1 MNAESLVHP
10 AFRFKGLKDPG
21 WKTAELKMSS
31 RITTQWRRTLA
42 SLVML
47 MTLAMPG
54 SGVSYA
60 ADNADHDR
68 ARQAVEAGDVLP
80 LRTILDRVER
90 EYPGQVMEVE
100 LDREKG
106 EWVYEIKLLR
116 KGGILMKLKIPGSR
130 RHHPRFQGKAG
141 QAASPRGEPR

>member
-1 MNAESLVHP
+1 ML
-10 AFRFKGLKDPG
+10 
-21 WKTAELKMSS
+21 S

-42 SLVML
+42 SLVIL
-47 MTLAMPG
+47 MTLALPG
-54 SGVSYA
+54 AGVSFA
-60 ADNADHDR
+60 ADNPDHDR

-106 EWVYEIKLLR
+106 EWVYEVKLLR
-116 KGGILMKLKIPGSR
+116 KGGALMKLKIQARDGTILGFKEKNDKPR
-130 RHHPRFQGKAG
+130 R
-141 QAASPRGEPR
+141 SGELR

>member
-1 MNAESLVHP
+1 M
-10 AFRFKGLKDPG
+10 
-21 WKTAELKMSS
+21 KMSS
-31 RITTQWRRTLA
+31 RITTQWRRTLTGF
-42 SLVML
+42 VMML
-47 MTLAMPG
+47 LAMLG
-54 SGVSYA
+54 TGVSY

-90 EYPGQVMEVE
+90 EYPGQVKEVE

-116 KGGILMKLKIPGSR
+116 KGGALMKLKIHARDGTILGFKEKHDKTPRQGGSR
-130 RHHPRFQGKAG
+130 
-141 QAASPRGEPR
+141 

>member
-1 MNAESLVHP
+1 ML
-10 AFRFKGLKDPG
+10 
-21 WKTAELKMSS
+21 S

-47 MTLAMPG
+47 MALALALPG
-54 SGVSYA
+54 SGVSFA
-60 ADNADHDR
+60 ADNPDHDR

-106 EWVYEIKLLR
+106 EWVYEVKLLR
-116 KGGILMKLKIPGSR
+116 KGGALMKLKIQARDGTILGFKEKNDKPR
-130 RHHPRFQGKAG
+130 R
-141 QAASPRGEPR
+141 SGEPR

>member
-1 MNAESLVHP
+1 M
-10 AFRFKGLKDPG
+10 
-21 WKTAELKMSS
+21 TS
-31 RITTQWRRTLA
+31 RITIQWRRALA
-42 SLVML
+42 NLVIL

-68 ARQAVEAGDVLP
+68 ARQAVEAGNVLP
-80 LRTILDRVER
+80 LRTILEQVER

-106 EWVYEIKLLR
+106 EWVYEVKLLR
-116 KGGILMKLKIPGSR
+116 KGGALMKLKIHARDGTILG
-130 RHHPRFQGKAG
+130 FKEKQGKPHREG
-141 QAASPRGEPR
+141 DPR

>member
-1 MNAESLVHP
+1 ML
-10 AFRFKGLKDPG
+10 
-21 WKTAELKMSS
+21 S
-31 RITTQWRRTLA
+31 RITTQWRRVLA

-47 MTLAMPG
+47 MTLALPG
-54 SGVSYA
+54 SGVSFA
-60 ADNADHDR
+60 ADNSDHDR

-116 KGGILMKLKIPGSR
+116 KGGVLTKLKIQARDGTILG
-130 RHHPRFQGKAG
+130 FKEKQGKPHKPYD
-141 QAASPRGEPR
+141 QGEPR

>member
-1 MNAESLVHP
+1 
-10 AFRFKGLKDPG
+10 
-21 WKTAELKMSS
+21 MSS
-31 RITTQWRRTLA
+31 RITTQWRDTLS
-42 SLVML
+42 SLAML
-47 MTLAMPG
+47 MALALPG
-54 SGVSYA
+54 TRVSFA

-80 LRTILDRVER
+80 LRSILERVER

-116 KGGILMKLKIPGSR
+116 KGGALMKLKVLARDGTILG
-130 RHHPRFQGKAG
+130 FKEKNGKPHR
-141 QAASPRGEPR
+141 QGEPR

>member
-1 MNAESLVHP
+1 V
-10 AFRFKGLKDPG
+10 G
-21 WKTAELKMSS
+21 LKMSS
-31 RITTQWRRTLA
+31 IITTQSRSTLTG
-42 SLVML
+42 LLIWM
-47 MTLAMPG
+47 MLAML
-54 SGVSYA
+54 STGVSYA
-60 ADNADHDR
+60 ADNPDHER

-116 KGGILMKLKIPGSR
+116 KGGALMKLKIHARDGTILGFKEKNDKPYR
-130 RHHPRFQGKAG
+130 Q
-141 QAASPRGEPR
+141 GEPR

>member
-1 MNAESLVHP
+1 M
-10 AFRFKGLKDPG
+10 
-21 WKTAELKMSS
+21 
-31 RITTQWRRTLA
+31 LA
-42 SLVML
+42 LL
-47 MTLAMPG
+47 GT
-54 SGVSYA
+54 GVSYA

-116 KGGILMKLKIPGSR
+116 KGGILMKLKILARDGTILGIKEKHDKPHRQGESR
-130 RHHPRFQGKAG
+130 
-141 QAASPRGEPR
+141 

>member
-1 MNAESLVHP
+1 
-10 AFRFKGLKDPG
+10 
-21 WKTAELKMSS
+21 MSS
-31 RITTQWRRTLA
+31 RITTQWRPALTSVVL
-42 SLVML
+42 L
-47 MTLAMPG
+47 MTLAMLG
-54 SGVSYA
+54 TGASYA

-80 LRTILDRVER
+80 LRTILERVER

-116 KGGILMKLKIPGSR
+116 KGGVLMKLKIHARDGTILG
-130 RHHPRFQGKAG
+130 FKEKQGKPHREG
-141 QAASPRGEPR
+141 DPR

>member
-1 MNAESLVHP
+1 ML
-10 AFRFKGLKDPG
+10 
-21 WKTAELKMSS
+21 S

-42 SLVML
+42 SLIML
-47 MTLAMPG
+47 MTLALPG
-54 SGVSYA
+54 SGVSFA
-60 ADNADHDR
+60 ADNPDHDR

-116 KGGILMKLKIPGSR
+116 KGGALMKLKIQARDGTILGFKEKNDSSR
-130 RHHPRFQGKAG
+130 R
-141 QAASPRGEPR
+141 SGEPR